1 MSRLYSQGRAEFS
14 LRSRGRASGFL
25 LAVGLAALFMAGEAV
40 RIVIAASLEGSAR
53 LPQLRRALT
62 LDPDNANLH
71 YQLGLV
77 YSYSPQDID
86 PAEALKHFRRATE
99 LNPYR
104 AIYWSSVASAC
115 DSVGNRVCADRALE
129 RAVTLSPMTP
139 RLHWITANHYLVTDR
154 PEAALPHFQ
163 RLLELSP
170 EYAWPTFRLCLQ
182 ATRDPQVVLKKV
194 LPSGA
199 DAKLKLA
206 YVDFLSAQG
215 NLDFAYGVW
224 GQTVASASPFA
235 FSLAV
240 PYLERLLDL
249 GRYKEAI
256 NVWGDLE
263 RLGIV
268 NKPPSED
275 RDNLIYDGDFEQ
287 VPLNAGFDWRTSEL
301 PYLWFAFPNSGA
313 YRGGR
318 CLRLDFTVGRNDES
332 EAVYQFVPA
341 APNQG
346 YLLRAYTRSDNITS
360 DSGPR
365 LRVLDPAC
373 PACLDV
379 SSETTV
385 GTTPWH
391 PVSLKF
397 STGAHA
403 QVVRVS
409 VWRPRSRTFPTEIT
423 GTFWLDT
430 VSLER
435 LDFEKSEVRSQKSE
449 ARIVKGKGKG

>member
-1 MSRLYSQGRAEFS
+1 
-14 LRSRGRASGFL
+14 L
-25 LAVGLAALFMAGEAV
+25 LAVGLAALFMAGEAI
-40 RIVIAASLEGSAR
+40 RIALATSLEGSGR
-53 LPQLRRALT
+53 LPQLRRGLT
-62 LDPDNANLH
+62 LDPDNPKLH
-71 YQLGLV
+71 YQLGSV
-77 YSYSPQDID
+77 YSYSPQDMD
-86 PAEALKHFRRATE
+86 PAEAMKHLRRAAE

-115 DSVGNRVCADRALE
+115 DSAGNRVCADRALG
-129 RAVTLSPMTP
+129 RALSLSPMTP
-139 RLHWITANHYLVTDR
+139 RLHWIAANHYLVTDR

-182 ATRDPQVVLKKV
+182 ATGDPQVVLEKV

-206 YVDFLSAQG
+206 YVDFLVAEG
-215 NLDFAYGVW
+215 DADFAYRVW
-224 GQTVASASPFA
+224 GQTVAGASPFA
-235 FSLAV
+235 FSLAA
-240 PYLERLLDL
+240 PYLQRLLDL

-256 NVWGDLE
+256 GVWGDLE

-275 RDNLIYDGDFEQ
+275 RNNLIYNGDFEQ
-287 VPLNAGFDWRTSEL
+287 VPLNAGFDWRTPEV
-301 PYLWFAFPNSGA
+301 PYLWLAFPNSGA

-318 CLRLDFTVGRNDES
+318 CLRLDFAVGRNDES

-341 APNQG
+341 APQQE
-346 YLLRAYTRSDNITS
+346 YMLTAYTRSDDITS

-397 STGAHA
+397 STGDHA

-423 GTFWLDT
+423 GTFWLDA

-435 LDFEKSEVRSQKSE
+435 LELEKSEVRSQKSE
-449 ARIVKGKGKG
+449 VRSQESEARRVKGEGRRVKGKG

>member
-1 MSRLYSQGRAEFS
+1 M
-14 LRSRGRASGFL
+14 
-25 LAVGLAALFMAGEAV
+25 
-40 RIVIAASLEGSAR
+40 
-53 LPQLRRALT
+53 
-62 LDPDNANLH
+62 
-71 YQLGLV
+71 
-77 YSYSPQDID
+77 
-86 PAEALKHFRRATE
+86 
-99 LNPYR
+99 
-104 AIYWSSVASAC
+104 
-115 DSVGNRVCADRALE
+115 
-129 RAVTLSPMTP
+129 
-139 RLHWITANHYLVTDR
+139 
-154 PEAALPHFQ
+154 
-163 RLLELSP
+163 
-170 EYAWPTFRLCLQ
+170 
-182 ATRDPQVVLKKV
+182 
-194 LPSGA
+194 
-199 DAKLKLA
+199 
-206 YVDFLSAQG
+206 
-215 NLDFAYGVW
+215 
-224 GQTVASASPFA
+224 ASASPFA

-332 EAVYQFVPA
+332 EAVYQFVTA

-423 GTFWLDT
+423 GTFWLDE
-430 VSLER
+430 SR
-435 LDFEKSEVRSQKSE
+435 
-449 ARIVKGKGKG
+449 